1 MNQNLDYYRKLA
13 EDDPDIAALVALIDR
28 LQDELTSAIS
38 AAIGPSS
45 KP

>member
-1 MNQNLDYYRKLA
+1 MEPTDFDYYRKLA
-13 EDDPDIAALVALIDR
+13 ETDSDFAFLVAMIDR

-38 AAIGPSS
+38 AAI

>member
-1 MNQNLDYYRKLA
+1 MANKVNLDYYRKLA
-13 EDDPDIAALVALIDR
+13 ETDPDIAVLMAVIDR

-38 AAIGPSS
+38 AAI